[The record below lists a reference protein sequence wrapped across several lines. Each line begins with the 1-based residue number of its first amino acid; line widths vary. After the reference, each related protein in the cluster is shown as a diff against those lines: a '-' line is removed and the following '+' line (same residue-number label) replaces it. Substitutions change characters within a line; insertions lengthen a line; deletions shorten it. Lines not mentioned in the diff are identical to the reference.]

1 MYYVIFSPRAN
12 KESKKL
18 PERYRKAIKEA
29 IEEMNENPYAGKP
42 LSRELTRRYSYRIG
56 VYRIVYKISERDK
69 KIYVIT
75 VGHRAT
81 VYE

>member
-1 MYYVIFSPRAN
+1 MYHIKLARQAK
-12 KESKKL
+12 KEL
-18 PERYRKAIKEA
+18 RTLKAIYHVSVKNA
-29 IEEMNENPYAGKP
+29 LEEIKENPFSGKP

-69 KIYVIT
+69 KMYVIT

-81 VYE
+81 VYG